1 MAGLISNL
9 IEVLQG
15 QVVLY
20 QQISALSAQK
30 KDYIIANDIES
41 LRKVV
46 GEENAIVPKVMRQDK
61 ERERIIKDICMV
73 LNKKEEDMTL
83 SYLVTLMEN
92 QPEHGQLAEVV
103 EKTKTAV
110 YELNHIN
117 ETNKALIESAL
128 EFIDYNIN
136 LIHSTFSDTPASYG
150 GNYEEVGEQKSFLDV
165 NG

>member
-15 QVVLY
+15 QVELY
-20 QQISALSAQK
+20 QQISALSLLK
-30 KDYIIANDIES
+30 KEHIIGNDIES

-46 GEENAIVPKVMRQDK
+46 GEENAIVPKIMRGDK

-92 QPEHGQLAEVV
+92 QPEHTELEEIV
-103 EKTKTAV
+103 EKTKAVV
-110 YELNHIN
+110 YELNDIN
-117 ETNKALIESAL
+117 EANKTLVENALS
-128 EFIDYNIN
+128 FIDYNIN
-136 LIHSTFSDTPASYG
+136 LLHSTFADTPASYG
-150 GNYEEVGEQKSFLDV
+150 SNYEEIGEQKSFLDV

>member
-15 QVVLY
+15 QVGLY

-30 KDYIIANDIES
+30 KDFIVGNDIDS
-41 LRKVV
+41 LRKIVA
-46 GEENAIVPKVMRQDK
+46 EENMVVPKVIRGDK
-61 ERERIIKDICMV
+61 ERERIMKDICMV
-73 LNKKEEDMTL
+73 LNKGQEDMTL

-92 QPEHGQLAEVV
+92 QPEHGELSEVV
-103 EKTKTAV
+103 EKTKAAV
-110 YELNHIN
+110 HELNEIN
-117 ETNKALIESAL
+117 ETNKVLIENAL

-136 LIHSTFSDTPASYG
+136 LLHSTFADTPASYG
-150 GNYEEVGEQKSFLDV
+150 SNYEEAMEQRSFLDI

>member
-15 QVVLY
+15 QVGLY

-30 KDYIIANDIES
+30 KELIIGNDIES
-41 LRKVV
+41 LRKIVA
-46 GEENAIVPKVMRQDK
+46 EENMVVPKVMRGDK
-61 ERERIIKDICMV
+61 ERERIMKDICTV
-73 LNKKEEDMTL
+73 LNKKDEDMTL

-92 QPEHGQLAEVV
+92 QPEHGELAEVV

-110 YELNHIN
+110 YELNDIN
-117 ETNKALIESAL
+117 ESNKVLIENAL

-136 LIHSTFSDTPASYG
+136 LIHSTFADMPAGYG
-150 GNYEEVGEQKSFLDV
+150 GDYEEVGEQKSFLDV

>member
-30 KDYIIANDIES
+30 KEYIIKNDIEN
-41 LRKVV
+41 LRKIVA
-46 GEENAIVPKVMRQDK
+46 EENMVVPRVMRGDK
-61 ERERIIKDICMV
+61 ERERIMKDICMV
-73 LNKKEEDMTL
+73 LNKKDEDMTL

-92 QPEHGQLAEVV
+92 QPEHAELQDIV
-103 EKTKTAV
+103 ERTKTAV
-110 YELNHIN
+110 YELNDIN
-117 ETNKALIESAL
+117 ETNKALIENAL

-136 LIHSTFSDTPASYG
+136 LIHSTFSETPVGYG
-150 GNYEEVGEQKSFLDV
+150 SNYEEIGEQKSFLDI